1 MKKKL
6 KLFTLIIPIL
16 IIEKTSTLPP
26 FSIKLTMLC
35 GACTITT
42 GDKPSQTA
50 PFTNLQDVIDRNH
63 EEISKLLTEN
73 SDIYDPLPFSFCS
86 GPAIFD
92 LAKSNKNKGLV
103 EIILNRPEFSI
114 DRLIDNN
121 KNNLFHII
129 AESGSSTILSA
140 LFSYCQKNNV
150 NYQPLM
156 NSINTN
162 GQTPLSL
169 AVFNCR
175 TKALR
180 LLLKREA
187 QHDARYM
194 PLLHVAAS
202 TNSRG
207 ETKRNKTVDLLCKS
221 GYSPWKTNQ
230 IGKTAQ
236 ELAMQCNYSSTV
248 DCLKKNM
255 LETIVTLGPLYT
267 QNNSYF
273 NCLPRELWQRT
284 TELMLGSK
292 ISNAEN
298 AQSQAAAP

>member
-1 MKKKL
+1 MKIESVGPQASSDITTAEYLTLLHDGCIKRVYSGKSRVHNTGIEELYMKKKL

-114 DRLIDNN
+114 DRLM
-121 KNNLFHII
+121 II
-129 AESGSSTILSA
+129 IKIIYFIL
-140 LFSYCQKNNV
+140 LQN
-150 NYQPLM
+150 
-156 NSINTN
+156 
-162 GQTPLSL
+162 L
-169 AVFNCR
+169 AVQQFYQHYSAIAKR
-175 TKALR
+175 T
-180 LLLKREA
+180 
-187 QHDARYM
+187 
-194 PLLHVAAS
+194 
-202 TNSRG
+202 
-207 ETKRNKTVDLLCKS
+207 
-221 GYSPWKTNQ
+221 
-230 IGKTAQ
+230 
-236 ELAMQCNYSSTV
+236 
-248 DCLKKNM
+248 M
-255 LETIVTLGPLYT
+255 LII
-267 QNNSYF
+267 NH
-273 NCLPRELWQRT
+273 
-284 TELMLGSK
+284 
-292 ISNAEN
+292 
-298 AQSQAAAP
+298 